1 MCDSFS
7 AEREKTITECL
18 KFWRCGH
25 WSRYLSHAK
34 RALYHYTY
42 IPVVK
47 TYRIGLLLSRQLW
60 VFFRRKSASVKNFQH
75 AIVFLQKANNN
86 YARCQV
92 MEMQGIHLRALA
104 SKASHLPFWLSP
116 RVKLSRRC
124 FGQSAVMSFFALGL
138 LLEWSAIVFLQK
150 AKTFTEALE
159 MRGIATRNSR
169 MRSARSII
177 WATSTLFKIIT
188 LV

>member
-1 MCDSFS
+1 MCNSFS
-7 AEREKTITECL
+7 AEREKQLRNVLSFGDAGIDPGTSRMRSERSTI
-18 KFWRCGH
+18 
-25 WSRYLSHAK
+25 
-34 RALYHYTY
+34 
-42 IPVVK
+42 IPTSPFKK
-47 TYRIGLLLSRQLW
+47 TYRIGHLLSRQLW
-60 VFFRRKSASVKNFQH
+60 VFFRRKSASVKSFQH

-104 SKASHLPFWLSP
+104 SKASHLPLGLSP

-124 FGQSAVMSFFALGL
+124 FGQSAVMSFFAIGL

-159 MRGIATRNSR
+159 MRVIATRNSR
-169 MRSARSII
+169 MRSPRSII
-177 WATSTLFKIIT
+177 WATSTLFIIIT